1 MTRETCQA
9 LMRFL
14 MQVNRNGR
22 ISEKRPPAERV
33 HSIAVNYL
41 IGLEQ

>member
-1 MTRETCQA
+1 MTQEHCQA

-14 MQVNRNGR
+14 MQVNRNTR
-22 ISEKRPPAERV
+22 IAQKRSSAQRV
-33 HSIAVNYL
+33 HSVAVNYL